1 MDNELLNRLMWI
13 AITGLFLAGVIFIG
27 VFLFSENKNNGLL
40 FAAIVCNILAGLFN
54 TIRGLNKK

>member
-27 VFLFSENKNNGLL
+27 IFLFSENKNNGLL
-40 FAAIVCNILAGLFN
+40 FAALACNMLGGLFN
-54 TIRGLNKK
+54 TIRGINKM

>member
-13 AITGLFLAGVIFIG
+13 AVTGLFLAGVIFIG
-27 VFLFSENKNNGLL
+27 VFLFSDNKNNGLL

-54 TIRGLNKK
+54 IIRGLNKK